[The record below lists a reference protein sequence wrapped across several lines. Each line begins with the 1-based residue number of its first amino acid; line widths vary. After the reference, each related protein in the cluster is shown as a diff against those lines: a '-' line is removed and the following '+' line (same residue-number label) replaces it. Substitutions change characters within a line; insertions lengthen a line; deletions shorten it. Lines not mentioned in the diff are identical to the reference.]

1 MDGDGSIITY
11 KDHYNTFKNPEYVYT
26 RLWLVF
32 VSASETHIKW
42 IRDTICRLILLKGHL
57 WKSKPELSHRV
68 NIWKIKYARKNLL
81 NYFGE
86 FITMKIFLT

>member
-1 MDGDGSIITY
+1 LREHLDGDGSIITY

-42 IRDTICRLILLKGHL
+42 IRNTICRLILLKDHL
-57 WKSKPELSHRV
+57 WKSKPKLSHRV
-68 NIWKIKYARKNLL
+68 NIELISGKSNMQERIY
-81 NYFGE
+81 
-86 FITMKIFLT
+86 